1 LAQELIFNSYEKN
14 MPFVRRGKTVYKKV
28 GKKLVKKG
36 TSASIAGAKRYLKA
50 LYVHSSN

>member
-1 LAQELIFNSYEKN
+1 

-28 GKKLVKKG
+28 GKKLIKKG

-50 LYVHSSN
+50 LYAHSKD